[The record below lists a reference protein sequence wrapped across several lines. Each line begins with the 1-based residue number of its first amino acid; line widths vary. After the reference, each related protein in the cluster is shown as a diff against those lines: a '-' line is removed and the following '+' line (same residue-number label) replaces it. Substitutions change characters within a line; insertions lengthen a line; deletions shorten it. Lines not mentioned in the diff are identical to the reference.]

1 MSVAVYHLRD
11 STLTRTGP
19 KRTPVEV
26 QNTATC
32 PQLKKHMAPQTAIYA
47 KELVMELLKKEEIL
61 LPPQVRIT
69 LSCFDAQTHA
79 NFHPALT
86 AHNMTKLSIEIL
98 FSTGIKSLHQMLNE
112 QLHQICMKSSHLLCS
127 FFSLQQSDLC
137 RRKSNVP
144 QLSQLKK
151 PQAMYLPWNQSDWCC
166 QTLPKFKKSQTH
178 L

>member
-1 MSVAVYHLRD
+1 M
-11 STLTRTGP
+11 
-19 KRTPVEV
+19 EV

-32 PQLKKHMAPQTAIYA
+32 PQLKQRMALHTAIYA
-47 KELVMELLKKEEIL
+47 KQLVMELFKKEKIL

-69 LSCFDAQTHA
+69 LSCFDAQTHT
-79 NFHPALT
+79 NLHPALS

-98 FSTGIKSLHQMLNE
+98 FATGIKALHQMLNE
-112 QLHQICMKSSHLLCS
+112 QLHQICMKISHLLCS

-151 PQAMYLPWNQSDWCC
+151 PQAMYPPRNHSDWCF